1 MFHYIWTESLVM
13 IFLAVCVASSTMIA
27 ADGNPDDV
35 AKAGRPT
42 EWSAADVQ
50 RWFTESRKIGRAA
63 AEEFEG
69 MDGTELL
76 SMELTDFIEGEEAEE
91 GECIAC
97 LGGRGGW
104 GLLNNCSFTMWRSPP
119 SVATGMSL

>member
-1 MFHYIWTESLVM
+1 MVM

-27 ADGNPDDV
+27 ADSNPGDV

-91 GECIAC
+91 GE
-97 LGGRGGW
+97 
-104 GLLNNCSFTMWRSPP
+104 
-119 SVATGMSL
+119 